1 MLGMLGVVLVSAL
14 DLLGMSLRAI
24 ARNTVRSMLTALG
37 VVIGVGS
44 VIAMVHLGQ
53 AATLNVTQQIANM
66 GSNLLIVR
74 TSNNQRSATGRRQPA
89 RPFTVADVQAIAE
102 AVDGALAA
110 PVITSNVTV
119 VYGNANHPTSITGTT
134 PDYFTIRLWTLASGR
149 LLEDRDITAGA
160 PVCVLGQTVAA
171 MLYGREDPLGTS
183 LRVGKMS
190 CQVVGLLAKKGESMG
205 EDQDDT
211 IIMPLKAV
219 QRRLLGRDDVTAIH
233 ISALEDGSSAR
244 VKADVEAL
252 LRQRR
257 RVRAG
262 EDDSFMVRDM
272 QELAATLESTSST
285 LTALLGAIAAVSLL
299 VGGIGIMNIM
309 LVSVTERTREI
320 GTRLA
325 IGALASDVLTQ
336 FLVEAVIVS
345 MIGGLVGVGFGVG
358 GTWLLTR
365 EMQLPFV
372 IDYQILGISFGFS
385 ALVGVVFGYAPARK
399 AARLSP
405 IESLRHE

>member
-1 MLGMLGVVLVSAL
+1 VIALVSAL

-24 ARNTVRSMLTALG
+24 ARNKVRSMLTALG

-66 GSNLLIVR
+66 GTNLLIVR
-74 TSNNQRSATGRRQPA
+74 VNNNQRSPSGKRAPA
-89 RPFTVADVQAIAE
+89 RPFKRVDALAVAE
-102 AVDGALAA
+102 AVEGVLVA
-110 PVITSNVTV
+110 PVVSTNATA
-119 VYGNANHPTSITGTT
+119 VYGNANHTTTITGTT
-134 PDYFTIRLWTLASGR
+134 PEYLEIRLWEVALGR
-149 LLEDRDITAGA
+149 AFEEREVLSGA
-160 PVCVLGQTVAA
+160 PVCLIGQTVAGA
-171 MLYGREDPLGTS
+171 LYGREDPVGTS
-183 LRVGKMS
+183 LRVGKMA
-190 CQVVGLLAKKGESMG
+190 CLVIGVLAKKGESMG
-205 EDQDDT
+205 EDQDDAILT
-211 IIMPLKAV
+211 TLKTA
-219 QRRLLGRDDVTAIH
+219 QRRLLGRDDVSSLY
-233 ISALEDGSSAR
+233 ISAVEDGSSAR

-252 LRQRR
+252 LRARR
-257 RVRAG
+257 RVKPG
-262 EDDSFMVRDM
+262 EEDSFMVRDM
-272 QELAATLESTSST
+272 QELAATLESTSAT

-325 IGALASDVLTQ
+325 IGALSGEVMTQ

-345 MIGGLVGVGFGVG
+345 MIGGGVGVALGVG
-358 GTWLLTR
+358 STWLLTQQ
-365 EMQLPFV
+365 MHLPFV
-372 IDYQILGISFGFS
+372 IDYQILGLAFGFS
-385 ALVGVVFGYAPARK
+385 AVVGVLFGFAPARK